1 MFCNLLRMFSN
12 PIYNFIFNIAI
23 SLIIIILCHYS
34 WTYLKDTYSTKK
46 TKDLVGIQTEK
57 YKRMFSEIQHSKS
70 MPNNNSENTIFIN
83 AEEKQTMN
91 DDLLSYANSLQ

>member
-1 MFCNLLRMFSN
+1 MFSN

-23 SLIIIILCHYS
+23 SLIIIGLCHYS

-57 YKRMFSEIQHSKS
+57 YKRMFSEIQQSKTT
-70 MPNNNSENTIFIN
+70 PNNDNENTQFIN
-83 AEEKQTMN
+83 ALEKQTMN
-91 DDLLSYANSLQ
+91 DDLLSYANSL